1 MIGLDANVIVRFV
14 AQDDAVQSRE
24 ATELIERRL
33 TPENPGYISIVA
45 MMEAVWVLQRIY
57 RLSDTSLAATIERVL
72 QIDFLIV
79 ENEHEVF
86 AAMIALKSGRG
97 SFADSLIGAL
107 GKKAGC
113 SNTLTFDKRAL
124 RLPDFAPVSSRPDR

>member
-1 MIGLDANVIVRFV
+1 MIGLDANVIVRFI
-14 AQDDAVQSRE
+14 AQDDVAHSSE

-45 MMEAVWVLQRIY
+45 MMETVWVLHRIY
-57 RLSDTSLAATIERVL
+57 RLSDASVAATIERVL
-72 QIDFLIV
+72 QIDSLIV
-79 ENEHEVF
+79 ENENEVF
-86 AAMIALKSGRG
+86 TAMISLKIGNG

-113 SNTLTFDKRAL
+113 SSTLTFDKKAL
-124 RLPDFAPVSSRPDR
+124 RLPDFASVGSRLGR